1 MLSRGL
7 AGARSTVCLQ
17 CRLRLARAARLAYAP
32 IPRTAVSRSNIARRY
47 FSEHAAP
54 RELQHRDE
62 ELDSETSP
70 DPDDDQP
77 PDIYYPSDDQAH
89 WRYPRSMRRSYIS
102 RGHVLTPEER
112 GLGVDMLGKPGS
124 AIVLREKFTIKKR
137 EPQLP
142 LDQPINQDVD
152 LSSLLDGASQPVPS
166 EVVKHIQELKP
177 EESVLP
183 SEIFNELIDK
193 LVKGFTRAQL
203 KQYMVH
209 HDEVRQS
216 IQQQQQQEEEE
227 QWPSSNPPWVVWK
240 KRWTPAV
247 EAPLRELGAHLQ
259 GYITR
264 DMAPKT
270 RLAVRLVRECWGVE
284 NEAVVNNIGSL
295 TMKLRDVEF
304 ELLTRKWPG
313 HFLFADAK
321 ILAALLTLAR

>member
-1 MLSRGL
+1 
-7 AGARSTVCLQ
+7 
-17 CRLRLARAARLAYAP
+17 
-32 IPRTAVSRSNIARRY
+32 
-47 FSEHAAP
+47 
-54 RELQHRDE
+54 
-62 ELDSETSP
+62 
-70 DPDDDQP
+70 
-77 PDIYYPSDDQAH
+77 
-89 WRYPRSMRRSYIS
+89 
-102 RGHVLTPEER
+102 
-112 GLGVDMLGKPGS
+112 
-124 AIVLREKFTIKKR
+124 
-137 EPQLP
+137 
-142 LDQPINQDVD
+142 

-183 SEIFNELIDK
+183 SERFNELIDK

-216 IQQQQQQEEEE
+216 IQQQQQEEE

-321 ILAALLTLAR
+321 TLAALLTLAR